1 MLVCLFLD
9 ALRLVAGALA
19 AGILDVYIESDKQ
32 ASRHTVRISLKYNKM
47 KVISAADNCQEV
59 AAMSLHR

>member
-32 ASRHTVRISLKYNKM
+32 ARRHTVRISLKWNKM
-47 KVISAADNCQEV
+47 KVISGVYNSHEV
-59 AAMSLHR
+59 AAVSFHR